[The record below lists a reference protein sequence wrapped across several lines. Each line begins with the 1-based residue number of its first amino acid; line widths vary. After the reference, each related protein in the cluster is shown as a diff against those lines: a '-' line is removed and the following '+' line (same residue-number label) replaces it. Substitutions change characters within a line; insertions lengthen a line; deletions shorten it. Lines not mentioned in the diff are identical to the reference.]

1 MKEQKLK
8 GGQNFGLPCPLSLE
22 LLSQLKFDPVDSVKL
37 QLTHQRNFKIE
48 KNEMKWKKKRKE
60 KKKGVWKR
68 KDEEKMVSKVF
79 QKSSQKSMALI

>member
-48 KNEMKWKKKRKE
+48 KNEMKWKKKKRKE
-60 KKKGVWKR
+60 KKKVFEK
-68 KDEEKMVSKVF
+68 EKMKKKWFLKFFRKVL
-79 QKSSQKSMALI
+79 KNLWH

>member
-48 KNEMKWKKKRKE
+48 KNEMK
-60 KKKGVWKR
+60 
-68 KDEEKMVSKVF
+68 
-79 QKSSQKSMALI
+79 

>member
-48 KNEMKWKKKRKE
+48 KNEMKWKKK
-60 KKKGVWKR
+60 GVWKR
-68 KDEEKMVSKVF
+68 KYEEKMVSKVF

>member
-48 KNEMKWKKKRKE
+48 KNEMKWKKKE
-60 KKKGVWKR
+60 KKKKKVFEK
-68 KDEEKMVSKVF
+68 EKMKKKWFLKFFRKVL
-79 QKSSQKSMALI
+79 KNLWH

>member
-48 KNEMKWKKKRKE
+48 KNEMKWKKE
-60 KKKGVWKR
+60 KKKKKR
-68 KDEEKMVSKVF
+68 CLKKKRWRKNGF
-79 QKSSQKSMALI
+79 